1 MWLTKRMEQL
11 LDRRAELA
19 SELSK
24 VSAEIDKFI
33 ANNGIQDIEH
43 VDYDTGVEVFTNLYA
58 SAERVKD
65 AIRNH
70 KK

>member
-33 ANNGIQDIEH
+33 VNNGIQDIEH
-43 VDYDTGVEVFTNLYA
+43 VDYDTGVEVFTNPYA

>member
-1 MWLTKRMEQL
+1 MRLTKRMEQL

-24 VSAEIDKFI
+24 VSTEIDKFI
-33 ANNGIQDIEH
+33 VNNGIRDIEYE
-43 VDYDTGVEVFTNLYA
+43 DYGTGVEVFTNLYA
-58 SAERVKD
+58 SSERVKD